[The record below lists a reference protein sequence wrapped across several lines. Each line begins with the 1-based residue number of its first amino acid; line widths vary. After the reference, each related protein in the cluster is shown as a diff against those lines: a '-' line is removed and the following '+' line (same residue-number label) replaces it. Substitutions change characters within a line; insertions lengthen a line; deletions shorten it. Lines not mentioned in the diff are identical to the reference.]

1 MSKYMFRASYTSAGA
16 KGLLKDGGTARAKI
30 IDHLVQELGGEME
43 SMYWGFGSDDVF
55 IICTLPDVKTAAAVS
70 MTVSASGA
78 VACTTVPLLTAADV
92 DEVARVSVAYRPPG
106 S

>member
-1 MSKYMFRASYTSAGA
+1 MSKYMFRATYTSAGA
-16 KGLLKDGGTARAKI
+16 KGLLKDGGTARAKLL
-30 IDHLVQELGGEME
+30 DHLIQELGGEME
-43 SMYWGFGSDDVF
+43 SMHWGFGGDDVF
-55 IICTLPDVKTAAAVS
+55 IICTLPDAKTAAAVS

-78 VACTTVPLLTAADV
+78 VACTTVPLLTAADI

>member
-55 IICTLPDVKTAAAVS
+55 IICTLPDDKTAAAVS